1 MARNLKPVNVDYLKE
16 VVKTSGKT
24 IKAFCNAVGRTSAA
38 YYNITSRG
46 ECQDV
51 ILRAIANTYKCD
63 YNKLVLPDPEPVQP
77 EPVEV
82 PKATEQT
89 GIREKDIEYIKQMLY
104 CVMES
109 NDRIA
114 KAAQELKGLM
124 AEFLK

>member
-1 MARNLKPVNVDYLKE
+1 M
-16 VVKTSGKT
+16 
-24 IKAFCNAVGRTSAA
+24 
-38 YYNITSRG
+38 
-46 ECQDV
+46 
-51 ILRAIANTYKCD
+51 RAIANTYKCD

-82 PKATEQT
+82 PKAKEQT
-89 GIREKDIEYIKQMLY
+89 GSREKDIEYIKQMLY

>member
-1 MARNLKPVNVDYLKE
+1 MARKLKPVNVDYLKE

-24 IKAFCNAVGRTSAA
+24 IEAFCNAVGRASAT
-38 YYNITSRG
+38 YYNTISRG
-46 ECQDV
+46 DCQDV
-51 ILRAIANTYKCD
+51 ILRMIVNTYKCD

-89 GIREKDIEYIKQMLY
+89 GSREKDIEYIKQMLY
-104 CVMES
+104 CVTES

-114 KAAQELKGLM
+114 KTAQELKGLM